1 MGRVT
6 RTMRAMMS
14 EADIRWRAKVWCPA
28 IVAGLNCLRLGR
40 CYSQRIGWAVQASKF
55 GFTKLGYQPLGFCR
69 CRGRCVKGGSN
80 PANSQDQLI
89 QCCVLLYTKPVIP
102 MDQSAN
108 RWRLRYFYGLN
119 DIAIQLPRTRPR
131 SAIKPSQFRTPSD
144 RVWKRPPHRGAIS
157 HGIYTYWLQTFLSF
171 FIEVI

>member
-1 MGRVT
+1 MGSVT

-14 EADIRWRAKVWCPA
+14 EADTRQRAKVRCPA
-28 IVAGLNCLRLGR
+28 IVAGLKCLRLSR
-40 CYSQRIGWAVQASKF
+40 CYSQRIDCRAVQASKF

-69 CRGRCVKGGSN
+69 CRGRCVKGGSY

-89 QCCVLLYTKPVIP
+89 QCCVLWYTKSVIP

-108 RWRLRYFYGLN
+108 RWRLRYFYGLD
-119 DIAIQLPRTRPR
+119 DIAIQLPRARPH

-144 RVWKRPPHRGAIS
+144 RAWKRPPIGVQFRTEYIRIGFRHFC
-157 HGIYTYWLQTFLSF
+157 HFLLR
-171 FIEVI
+171 